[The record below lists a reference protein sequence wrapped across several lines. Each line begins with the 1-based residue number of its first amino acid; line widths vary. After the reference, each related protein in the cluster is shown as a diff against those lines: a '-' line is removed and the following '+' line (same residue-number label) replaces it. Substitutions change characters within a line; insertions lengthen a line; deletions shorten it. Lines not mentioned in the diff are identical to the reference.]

1 MADAEDSKS
10 SVRKDMGV
18 QVPPS
23 APGFAPTVVRF
34 PREGLW
40 LSSPRR
46 GNRERLWLNLRCSAA
61 YGRFFSLWYL
71 KLDPSSITW

>member
-1 MADAEDSKS
+1 
-10 SVRKDMGV
+10 
-18 QVPPS
+18 
-23 APGFAPTVVRF
+23 VVRF